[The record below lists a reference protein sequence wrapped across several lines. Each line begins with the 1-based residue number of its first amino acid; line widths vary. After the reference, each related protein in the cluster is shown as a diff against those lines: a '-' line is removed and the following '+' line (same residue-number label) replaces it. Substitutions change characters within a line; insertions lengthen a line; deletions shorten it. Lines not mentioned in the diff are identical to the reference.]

1 MSTLSH
7 YLYTYW
13 APLLVLVAG
22 SVLITLFL
30 FIHLLKKQEI
40 IRWMAKYI
48 FRNQIMA
55 EKSAEGLFNVATS
68 FVVTVGGLWISL
80 AIYYLTNG

>member
-1 MSTLSH
+1 MSTLSQ

-13 APLLVLVAG
+13 APLLILVAG
-22 SVLITLFL
+22 SVLVALFL
-30 FIHLLKKQEI
+30 YLHLLKKQEI
-40 IRWMAKYI
+40 IRRMAKYI

-68 FVVTVGGLWISL
+68 FVVTVGGLWMIL